1 MEDEIMLDQKIFG
14 EKLRNHRKNLGFTQ
28 EYVAEKIGVSAQA
41 ISKWEAGECLPD
53 CFNLKA
59 ISDVY
64 SLSAD
69 VLLDTQNSGDIN
81 SVAGKIEQLGTEF
94 VWANCKDRYGK
105 NLHKE
110 LGADLW
116 QMWKGLFFIE
126 TGDREKQKEAK
137 AHGNTRICG
146 SYGTKI
152 WDDAGVAAV
161 VRADLIKSLPEAS
174 ESIAEAIKEIASA
187 DGTRLISTLN
197 CEKAMAKSEIIEK
210 TGIELHRLNELLLL
224 FTENRIIDFVSEPRY
239 AAKGYKIS
247 GHCGIAAYMVL
258 AAMHVL
264 GKHNYTV
271 SEYFSWGEE

>member
-1 MEDEIMLDQKIFG
+1 MLDQKVFG

-28 EYVAEKIGVSAQA
+28 EEVAAKIGVSAQA

-69 VLLDTQNSGDIN
+69 VLLDTQNSGDIDA
-81 SVAGKIEQLGTEF
+81 VASRIEQLGTEF
-94 VWANCKDRYGK
+94 VWANSSGACKDRYGK

-116 QMWKGLFFIE
+116 QMWKGIFFIE
-126 TGDREKQKEAK
+126 SGDREKQKDAK
-137 AHGNTRICG
+137 AYGNTRICG

-152 WDDAGVAAV
+152 WDDDGVTAV
-161 VRADLIKSLPEAS
+161 VRADLIKSLSETD
-174 ESIAEAIKEIASA
+174 ESIAEVIKEIASQ
-187 DGTRLISTLN
+187 DGQKLIRTLS

-258 AAMHVL
+258 AAMYIL

-271 SEYFSWGEE
+271 SEYFSWDEG